1 MAAAL
6 ESRLDSQSFS
16 AMQAALLMNKLKAGA
31 AMAAAE
37 TSTASGLVASA
48 EKKKASKASMGD
60 KLNKNTVAS
69 LLAKSRQQ
77 QLTSDEL
84 EQAEKAWS
92 RPELTIEPLF
102 RGQNQRYNRHTCC
115 IILGKKFH
123 MYLCTYY
130 LHIYYSTKILQV
142 VETPFLYAV
151 HPCTVAKNSCFSF
164 GLIEMFVHIHAVS
177 VIVRPY
183 VAFATQ
189 PIFSKY

>member
-1 MAAAL
+1 
-6 ESRLDSQSFS
+6 
-16 AMQAALLMNKLKAGA
+16 MQAALLMNKLKAGA

-84 EQAEKAWS
+84 EQAERAWN

-102 RGQNQRYNRHTCC
+102 RGMRPEQRYLLQY
-115 IILGKKFH
+115 IISVPPWYDRKQMIFQF
-123 MYLCTYY
+123 M
-130 LHIYYSTKILQV
+130 
-142 VETPFLYAV
+142 LY
-151 HPCTVAKNSCFSF
+151 
-164 GLIEMFVHIHAVS
+164 
-177 VIVRPY
+177 
-183 VAFATQ
+183 FADQ
-189 PIFSKY
+189 IDLYCR

>member
-1 MAAAL
+1 
-6 ESRLDSQSFS
+6 
-16 AMQAALLMNKLKAGA
+16 MQAALLMNKLKAGA

-102 RGQNQRYNRHTCC
+102 RGMNQRYN
-115 IILGKKFH
+115 IL
-123 MYLCTYY
+123 
-130 LHIYYSTKILQV
+130 
-142 VETPFLYAV
+142 
-151 HPCTVAKNSCFSF
+151 VA
-164 GLIEMFVHIHAVS
+164 
-177 VIVRPY
+177 
-183 VAFATQ
+183 
-189 PIFSKY
+189 